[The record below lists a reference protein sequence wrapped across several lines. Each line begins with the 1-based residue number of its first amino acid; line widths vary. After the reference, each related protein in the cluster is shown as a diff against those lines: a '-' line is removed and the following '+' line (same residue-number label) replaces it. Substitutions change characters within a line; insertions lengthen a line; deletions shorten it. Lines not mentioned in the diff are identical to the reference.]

1 MKKRSLV
8 LFLAAMLAFT
18 SIPMPTN
25 ADEAFI
31 AVEEAD
37 IEEDIDDGSDMDDS
51 EFYDYSNQPVIE
63 EIKLPEEMS
72 DSDAAV
78 EPEMQEDTEEDIE
91 EDVGSD
97 KDFALEVEEEEVGR
111 TLQQELSEKGI
122 VDGTIASGEEI
133 VNPQKAAVS
142 LPSKFDPR
150 SAGMVSG
157 IRDQVGGTCWLF
169 AATAAAEISLIKKG
183 IAPNTVDLSELATAY
198 FLFNPHVD
206 RLGNY
211 SHNTGNTY
219 KSDNLWDF
227 MYGGCQKEAINLM
240 SSWAVPVLESDAT
253 FTTDVQYELAT
264 GKPQNTY
271 MTKEEV
277 NAVVLNEALTDKNY
291 YHLKNTR
298 TSKYEVTKEAQDHVK
313 NLVYTYGNVTA
324 SYYNNGGG
332 YIVHTQGGDATYF
345 YPHAT
350 LGMVSHA
357 VCIIGWDDNYPKEN
371 FQRVP
376 PGNGAFLCK
385 NSWGEVT
392 GNNGIES
399 NGFFWMSYYEQ
410 ELCDIVAVEMDR
422 GDVYANMYNYD
433 GGLGPGLRSGYNT
446 SLNIYTAKAYGEG
459 CVEKVDGIMTYL
471 KDNTQYK
478 LTLYL
483 EPEVKDGKLIGYQGK
498 SKTFTGS
505 SDYEGFYTI
514 DTSSNP
520 LYVPNGKRYGIYMEV
535 DKDNGIGSGAW
546 SLLNGVS
553 YAGKDKNSLEECI
566 DKEKCAPTLRGL
578 TNKAEGFVSSTDVSL
593 SHESISILTGEKSQ
607 LTGKVAP
614 DNVTAKGI
622 SYISSN
628 PEVATISESGEIYGK
643 GAGKCLIYAYAG
655 DGNSYETC
663 EVTVSLSAV
672 SMKDAAVQ
680 KGSQKTL
687 SLIYPEGINGYGNEA
702 FLWVTSN
709 QDVLTVDEK
718 GTVKGKKDGKAIVTA
733 YLATDTSVYAECE
746 VTVFSVAESISFPAE
761 FGVNLSEGE
770 SMAIKAEIL
779 PKEAGGNVTYTIEDP
794 SVVTYKDGVLTGK
807 AVGYTKII
815 ATTTDG
821 SNLSAELPV
830 SVWGSI
836 TALAPSFP
844 AGTSI
849 TLKKGDSQYVT
860 LYADSQRHDFYN
872 SMSVTSSNGAV
883 VSVDKVDL
891 CVNGGNCGFT
901 MTAKAPGTAA
911 VTVKANDKKG
921 LSVTYQVT
929 VKGEEIQQE
938 QAAPKEVILTIKN
951 VKYKVI
957 GDKKLEITGTTKNK
971 KTYTLYAT
979 VDYKGATYKVVSI
992 GEEAFKNR
1000 KITSITL
1007 PSTLTEIKK
1016 NAFSGCSKLKS
1027 IKIPKKVTK
1036 IGSKAF
1042 YKCSKLSKVTFSGKK
1057 IKSIG
1062 SSAFKKC
1069 AKSGKFYVPSSKEKA
1084 YKKLLKGKMEKK
1096 AKVVKK

>member
-1 MKKRSLV
+1 
-8 LFLAAMLAFT
+8 
-18 SIPMPTN
+18 
-25 ADEAFI
+25 
-31 AVEEAD
+31 
-37 IEEDIDDGSDMDDS
+37 
-51 EFYDYSNQPVIE
+51 
-63 EIKLPEEMS
+63 
-72 DSDAAV
+72 
-78 EPEMQEDTEEDIE
+78 
-91 EDVGSD
+91 
-97 KDFALEVEEEEVGR
+97 
-111 TLQQELSEKGI
+111 
-122 VDGTIASGEEI
+122 
-133 VNPQKAAVS
+133 
-142 LPSKFDPR
+142 
-150 SAGMVSG
+150 
-157 IRDQVGGTCWLF
+157 
-169 AATAAAEISLIKKG
+169 
-183 IAPNTVDLSELATAY
+183 
-198 FLFNPHVD
+198 
-206 RLGNY
+206 
-211 SHNTGNTY
+211 
-219 KSDNLWDF
+219 
-227 MYGGCQKEAINLM
+227 
-240 SSWAVPVLESDAT
+240 
-253 FTTDVQYELAT
+253 
-264 GKPQNTY
+264 
-271 MTKEEV
+271 
-277 NAVVLNEALTDKNY
+277 
-291 YHLKNTR
+291 
-298 TSKYEVTKEAQDHVK
+298 
-313 NLVYTYGNVTA
+313 
-324 SYYNNGGG
+324 
-332 YIVHTQGGDATYF
+332 
-345 YPHAT
+345 
-350 LGMVSHA
+350 
-357 VCIIGWDDNYPKEN
+357 
-371 FQRVP
+371 
-376 PGNGAFLCK
+376 
-385 NSWGEVT
+385 
-392 GNNGIES
+392 
-399 NGFFWMSYYEQ
+399 
-410 ELCDIVAVEMDR
+410 MDR
-422 GDVYANMYNYD
+422 GDVYANMYSYGVAGNGVSVGD
-433 GGLGPGLRSGYNT
+433 RTAN
-446 SLNIYTAKAYGEG
+446 LNIFTANAYGNG
-459 CVEKVDGIMTYL
+459 AVEKVDGIMVYL
-471 KDNTQYK
+471 KENTGYK
-478 LTLYL
+478 VTLYL
-483 EPEVKDGKLIGYQGK
+483 EPEVKDGKIASYQGK
-498 SKTFTGS
+498 SKTFTGT

-514 DTSSNP
+514 DTSADP
-520 LYVPNGKRYGIYMEV
+520 LYVPNGKRYGIYIEASGNNRVGGDNIPSTKGISYIGAGAEEME
-535 DKDNGIGSGAW
+535 DCKDINLPS
-546 SLLNGVS
+546 
-553 YAGKDKNSLEECI
+553 
-566 DKEKCAPTLRGL
+566 PTLRGL
-578 TNKAEGFVSSTDVSL
+578 TNKAEGLVSSTGVSL
-593 SHESISILTGEKSQ
+593 SHSSISILTGEKSQ
-607 LTGKVAP
+607 LTRKVAP

-628 PEVATISESGEIYGK
+628 PEVATVSESGEIYGK
-643 GAGKCLIYAYAG
+643 GAGKCLIHAYAG

-746 VTVFSVAESISFPAE
+746 VTVFSVAESISCPAE

-779 PKEAGGNVTYTIEDP
+779 PKEAGGNVTYTIADSQIVSYENG
-794 SVVTYKDGVLTGK
+794 KLTGK
-807 AVGYTKII
+807 MPGETKII

-830 SVWGSI
+830 NVWGSI

-938 QAAPKEVILTIKN
+938 QAAPKEVFLTIKN

-957 GDKKLEITGTTKNK
+957 GDKKLEITGTTKSK